1 MLFLSAYCCLLNAL
15 KLMPKVFPF
24 FFSSKFSNR
33 YMLNDIVIF
42 ILYCTLMDAFLG
54 NAKVYNTVGLES
66 ELSGTRISAI
76 DTTSIEIFNEVSC
89 LQP

>member
-1 MLFLSAYCCLLNAL
+1 
-15 KLMPKVFPF
+15 
-24 FFSSKFSNR
+24 
-33 YMLNDIVIF
+33 
-42 ILYCTLMDAFLG
+42 MDAFLG

-66 ELSGTRISAI
+66 ELSGPRISAI